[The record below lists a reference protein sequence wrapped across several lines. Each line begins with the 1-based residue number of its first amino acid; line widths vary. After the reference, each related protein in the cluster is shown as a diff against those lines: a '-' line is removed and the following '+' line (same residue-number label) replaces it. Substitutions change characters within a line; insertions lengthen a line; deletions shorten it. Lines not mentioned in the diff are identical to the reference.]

1 MKKIILFLILIVVS
15 AALFAQDST
24 GSGDGGV
31 SGLPAW
37 VYTAGAIV
45 LALYELVIRFFP
57 TAANY
62 SIIGFVIAIIQKIL
76 PNKSS
81 TGEKLP

>member
-1 MKKIILFLILIVVS
+1 MKKVILFLILIVIS
-15 AALFAQDST
+15 AAMFAQDST
-24 GSGDGGV
+24 GTGGGGV
-31 SGLPAW
+31 EGLPSW

-45 LALYELVIRFFP
+45 LALYELIIRFFP

-62 SIIGFVIAIIQKIL
+62 SIIGFVIAIIQKII
-76 PNKSS
+76 PNKST

>member
-1 MKKIILFLILIVVS
+1 MKKVILFLIIIVVS
-15 AALFAQDST
+15 AAMFAQDST

-31 SGLPAW
+31 AGLPSW

-45 LALYELVIRFFP
+45 LALYELVIRFYP

-62 SIIGFVIAIIQKIL
+62 SIIGFIITIIQKIL
-76 PNKSS
+76 PNKST